1 MATIIQHGTA
11 PYWGVKA
18 TLTGVY
24 LENLEYG
31 NTATTAQ
38 LKDQN
43 GKVVGVTVYD
53 QEITFSGSGAVL
65 MGSAET
71 QDSRSFPS
79 TLTQALGTAISALAD
94 PPDGLINCIL
104 GYNGN
109 TTAVLTSL
117 NWTEGNESIVNT
129 NVSGNIYAW

>member
-11 PYWGVKA
+11 PFWGVSA

-53 QEITFSGSGAVL
+53 QEMTFSGSGAVL
-65 MGSAET
+65 MGSGET
-71 QDSRSFPS
+71 QASRSFPS
-79 TLTQALGTAISALAD
+79 ALQGALGTAISAMAS
-94 PPDGLINCIL
+94 PPAGLVNCTLTVGSSI
-104 GYNGN
+104 
-109 TTAVLTSL
+109 TAVLTSL

-129 NVSGNIYAW
+129 NVSGNIYSW

>member
-1 MATIIQHGTA
+1 MANIIQHGTA
-11 PYWGVKA
+11 PFWGVKA

-65 MGSAET
+65 MGSGGT
-71 QDSRSFPS
+71 QSSRTFP
-79 TLTQALGTAISALAD
+79 TILEQALGTAVSALAS
-94 PPDGLINCIL
+94 PPDGLINCDLTSL
-104 GYNGN
+104 GS

-117 NWTEGNESIVNT
+117 NWTEGNESIVTT

>member
-1 MATIIQHGTA
+1 MANIIQHGTA
-11 PYWGVKA
+11 PFWGVKA

-65 MGSAET
+65 MGSGGT
-71 QDSRSFPS
+71 QTSRELPS
-79 TLTQALGTAISALAD
+79 VLMNALGSSISALAS
-94 PPDGLINCIL
+94 PPDGLITCNL
-104 GYNGN
+104 DPSSS

-117 NWTEGNESIVNT
+117 NWTEGNESIVTT

>member
-11 PYWGVKA
+11 PFWGVSA

-53 QEITFSGSGAVL
+53 QEVTFSGSGAVL
-65 MGSAET
+65 MGSGGT
-71 QDSRSFPS
+71 QTNRTLPS
-79 TLTQALGTAISALAD
+79 SLDQALGSALSALAN
-94 PPDGLINCIL
+94 PPAGLITCDL
-104 GYNGN
+104 TTGSDV
-109 TTAVLTSL
+109 TAVLTSL

-129 NVSGNIYAW
+129 NVSGNIYVW

>member
-1 MATIIQHGTA
+1 MANIIQHGTA
-11 PYWGVKA
+11 PFWGVKA

-65 MGSAET
+65 MGSGGTQAERT
-71 QDSRSFPS
+71 FP
-79 TLTQALGTAISALAD
+79 TILEQALGTAVSALAS
-94 PPDGLINCIL
+94 PPEGLINCDL
-104 GYNGN
+104 GSQGN

-117 NWTEGNESIVNT
+117 NWTEGNESIVTT